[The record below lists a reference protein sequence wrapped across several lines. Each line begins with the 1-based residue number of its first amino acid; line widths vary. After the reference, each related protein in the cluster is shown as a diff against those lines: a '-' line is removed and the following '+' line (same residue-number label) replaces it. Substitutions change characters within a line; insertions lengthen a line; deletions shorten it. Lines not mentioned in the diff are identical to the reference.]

1 MPKIR
6 DVKTFITCPDGINL
20 VVVKVETDEPGLY
33 GLGCATFTQRCQAV
47 KTLIDEHLKP
57 LVVGREASEIQELWN
72 LMYQNAY
79 WRNGPVI
86 NNAVAG
92 IDIALWDIKGKMADM
107 PVYQLLG
114 GKCREALTL
123 YRYANGGSRE
133 EILDKAQRLW
143 EEGFHHIR
151 LQYMP
156 MNGYPQMQREW
167 KPDGA
172 KDGFYQDP
180 HAYMRET
187 VGLLEHAREK
197 MGFEPEFIHDVHER
211 ISISDGIC
219 LAKELEPMK
228 LYFLEDLFSPEQVQA
243 YGELKKMVST
253 PQAYGELCAHP
264 LEWREAVASRSIDY
278 IRIHMS
284 MVGGM
289 TPTVKCAHFCE
300 LYDVKTAWHGPTDM
314 NPVGFTA
321 QMHLGLAS
329 PNFGI
334 QEWPDYGENI
344 FKVFNGMPEMREG
357 YAYVNERPGFG
368 VEFDE
373 KAAEKFPYR
382 KEVIGWTQFR
392 VTDGSLHR
400 P

>member
-92 IDIALWDIKGKMADM
+92 IDIALWDIKGKMASM

-187 VGLLEHAREK
+187 VGLFEHAREK

-243 YGELKKMVST
+243 YGELKKNGLHTAGLRRAVHPSAGVEGGCGIPLHRLHT
-253 PQAYGELCAHP
+253 DPYEHGGRDDAH
-264 LEWREAVASRSIDY
+264 
-278 IRIHMS
+278 
-284 MVGGM
+284 G
-289 TPTVKCAHFCE
+289 
-300 LYDVKTAWHGPTDM
+300 
-314 NPVGFTA
+314 
-321 QMHLGLAS
+321 
-329 PNFGI
+329 
-334 QEWPDYGENI
+334 
-344 FKVFNGMPEMREG
+344 EMRSFLRALRCENRL
-357 YAYVNERPGFG
+357 ARPHGHESG
-368 VEFDE
+368 
-373 KAAEKFPYR
+373 
-382 KEVIGWTQFR
+382 G
-392 VTDGSLHR
+392 LHGADASGTGQ